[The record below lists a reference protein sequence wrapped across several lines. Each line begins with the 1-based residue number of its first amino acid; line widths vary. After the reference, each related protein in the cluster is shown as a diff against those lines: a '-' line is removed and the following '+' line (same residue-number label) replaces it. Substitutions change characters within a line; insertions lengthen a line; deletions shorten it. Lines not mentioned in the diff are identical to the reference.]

1 MIPHPV
7 LYHPSVTILIRG
19 DRYFSPW
26 THIKS
31 CKVWNDENK
40 FVISQNISSTQV
52 LLWRYLHIYTIHYC
66 TIRIMYYTQVMQLK
80 VKLEMHLNAGM
91 NASLLLISNSYF
103 KALYLYRCSS
113 FGFEESIDILLL
125 IHFLKIHPY
134 HHCSFLQ
141 KNIYTGE
148 VLLETF
154 STSLF
159 PLTWLQ

>member
-1 MIPHPV
+1 
-7 LYHPSVTILIRG
+7 
-19 DRYFSPW
+19 
-26 THIKS
+26 
-31 CKVWNDENK
+31 
-40 FVISQNISSTQV
+40 
-52 LLWRYLHIYTIHYC
+52 
-66 TIRIMYYTQVMQLK
+66 MQLK

-103 KALYLYRCSS
+103 KALYLCRCSS
-113 FGFEESIDILLL
+113 LDSIDILLF

>member
-1 MIPHPV
+1 MSMGSPRPSSLQDGRRNTQDGEDPCWLIPHPV

-103 KALYLYRCSS
+103 KALYLCRCSS
-113 FGFEESIDILLL
+113 LDS
-125 IHFLKIHPY
+125 KIR
-134 HHCSFLQ
+134 
-141 KNIYTGE
+141 
-148 VLLETF
+148 
-154 STSLF
+154 
-159 PLTWLQ
+159 